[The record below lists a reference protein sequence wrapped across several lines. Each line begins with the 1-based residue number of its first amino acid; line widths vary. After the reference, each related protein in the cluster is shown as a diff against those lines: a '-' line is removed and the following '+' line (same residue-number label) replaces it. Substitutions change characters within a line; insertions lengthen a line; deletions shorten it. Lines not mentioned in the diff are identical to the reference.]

1 MRSVSCRMRLLPA
14 LVAGLA
20 GGILATASG
29 PAEAGWFYRDHAY
42 ADSFGNLVIYS
53 PAGYKRIIV
62 GQGHRAREFSD
73 FSGFDTDAP
82 GDLGPEYGREILR
95 DCYNPPL
102 FLMGRSYMYGL
113 ADGEMPTIFY
123 ACR

>member
-62 GQGHRAREFSD
+62 GQGHRARATSPYV
-73 FSGFDTDAP
+73 A
-82 GDLGPEYGREILR
+82 
-95 DCYNPPL
+95 
-102 FLMGRSYMYGL
+102 
-113 ADGEMPTIFY
+113 A
-123 ACR
+123 

>member
-1 MRSVSCRMRLLPA
+1 MRYPKA
-14 LVAGLA
+14 LA
-20 GGILATASG
+20 GAAAAAALACFAV
-29 PAEAGWFYRDHAY
+29 PAGAGGLYKDQVH
-42 ADSFGNLVIYS
+42 ADSFGNLVIHS

-62 GQGHRAREFSD
+62 GQGQRAREFSD
-73 FSGFDTDAP
+73 FSGFDMDAP